1 MDESIKTIR
10 VVFMDD
16 SSFTICAVTI
26 RAVGWYTVFGKLIL
40 YTIRGGRRRTVA
52 EFENALVVAV
62 MDTACEVGKA
72 VE

>member
-10 VVFMDD
+10 VVFVGGA
-16 SSFTICAVTI
+16 SFTI
-26 RAVGWYTVFGKLIL
+26 RAVGWYTVFGKLTL

-62 MDTACEVGKA
+62 IDTACEVGKA